1 MLLPYIISGEAKLQ
15 RDGYNQPST
24 GRGEGGR
31 LRYCPYNKNFHINDK
46 KQRSRGEKQ
55 YYFCDNA
62 KKRKKMNSL
71 VYFRSSHNLLFWHPL
86 FCCIK
91 ISHSIS
97 LFQSCRKRNPCTLS
111 LHHHK
116 STKVAILFNWL
127 AAAALR
133 QGDHGPIRW

>member
-1 MLLPYIISGEAKLQ
+1 MVITSLALEGEREGGLGIAHITKIFISTTKNKGREAKSNIIFVIMQ
-15 RDGYNQPST
+15 
-24 GRGEGGR
+24 
-31 LRYCPYNKNFHINDK
+31 
-46 KQRSRGEKQ
+46 
-55 YYFCDNA
+55 
-62 KKRKKMNSL
+62 KREKMNSL

-97 LFQSCRKRNPCTLS
+97 LFQSRRKRNPCTLS